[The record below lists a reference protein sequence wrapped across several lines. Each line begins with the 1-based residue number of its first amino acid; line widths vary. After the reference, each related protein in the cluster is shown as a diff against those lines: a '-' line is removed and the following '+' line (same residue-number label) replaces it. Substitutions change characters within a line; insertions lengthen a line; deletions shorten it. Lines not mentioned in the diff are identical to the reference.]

1 EVDDITADGLLVRE
15 SKFRKSRLLPL
26 HATAWRALDRYIAVR
41 NELGVVD
48 RALFPSVTGQP
59 LPPQNS
65 PSVFQQPLKRT
76 GLKGANAGRDPRIHD
91 LRHTF
96 AVRSLERCRH
106 DAGEVARHIVALSTY
121 LGHAQMTHT
130 YWYLQ
135 ATPVLTD
142 QIAKANEALLL
153 GGAA

>member
-1 EVDDITADGLLVRE
+1 M
-15 SKFRKSRLLPL
+15 
-26 HATAWRALDRYIAVR
+26 YQ
-41 NELGVVD
+41 
-48 RALFPSVTGQP
+48 SVTGKP
-59 LPPQNS
+59 LPSKTVHN
-65 PSVFQQPLKRT
+65 VFQQLLKRT

-96 AVRSLERCRH
+96 AIRSLERCQH

-121 LGHAQMTHT
+121 LGHASVTGT

-135 ATPVLTD
+135 ATSALMG

-153 GGAA
+153 GDAA